1 MAITRSLEMYI
12 KDKTKFDPSDIWGK
26 GRIRKLIYEY
36 QDLKER
42 SARKIDE
49 QQTIMHAQ
57 AQSVTKLLGNIS
69 ALEEENAY
77 LKRYIKE
84 SDASKNSLLA
94 KKVKAENLAEK
105 YQEEIQALTDKN
117 TTLVARIYKMEQDY
131 KELSE
136 VHESL
141 LEGIKNAPDPNQLE
155 IEGLV

>member
-1 MAITRSLEMYI
+1 MALTRSLEMYI
-12 KDKTKFDPSDIWGK
+12 KDKTRFDPSDIFGK
-26 GRIRKLIYEY
+26 GRIRKLIFEY

-69 ALEEENAY
+69 ALEDENAY

-84 SDASKNSLLA
+84 SDATK
-94 KKVKAENLAEK
+94 ENLQRKKHEADIALRTCQLDRDAIVEK
-105 YQEEIQALTDKN
+105 NQ
-117 TTLVARIYKMEQDY
+117 TLVDRIAKLEQDY

-136 VHESL
+136 VHEKL
-141 LEGIKNAPDPNQLE
+141 LESIKNTPDPNQLE
-155 IEGLV
+155 IEDLV